1 LAMSMRVLVVT
12 NMYPTEADPA
22 FGTFVRDEVEALRRL
37 GLQVDVLFINGKAT
51 RWNYLWGLPRLWWR
65 LRRRRYDLVHAHYAL
80 AGLIARAQWCV
91 PLVVTFHGAEV
102 ALGWPARVSRWLRDR
117 VDAVIVTSRRVQE
130 DLGALDAA
138 VIPPGVDFERFKP
151 GDRTA
156 ARRALGLPLD
166 KELVLFVGRTEW
178 DKRLDAVQEAV
189 RLLQAERPAVE
200 LVLVSGQPHDV
211 VPTYM
216 NGCDALLLISTY
228 EGSPM
233 VVKEA
238 LACNLPVV
246 ASDVGDVAEII
257 GGVEGCALCDGTPE
271 DAARKLAQVLERG
284 RLTNGRQAVA
294 HLSVEESARRVASV
308 YRRVL
313 SEKARKQVDKARKQ
327 VDKETSRQGKET
339 SRQGNFR

>member
-1 LAMSMRVLVVT
+1 MRVLVVT
-12 NMYPTEADPA
+12 NMYPTAADPA
-22 FGTFVRDEVEALRRL
+22 FGTFVRDEVEALRSL
-37 GLQVDVLFINGKAT
+37 GIELDVLFINGKAS
-51 RWNYLWGLPRLWWR
+51 RWNYLWGLLRLWR
-65 LRRRRYDLVHAHYAL
+65 LLIGGRYDLVHAHYAL
-80 AGLIARAQWCV
+80 TGLVARMQWCV

-102 ALGWPARVSRWLRDR
+102 ALGWPARLSRWLRDR
-117 VDAVIVTSRRVQE
+117 VDGVIVTSRRVQE
-130 DLGALDAA
+130 DLGAPHAT

-156 ARRALGLPLD
+156 ARQALGLPLD
-166 KELVLFVGRTEW
+166 KELVLFVGRAEW

-189 RLLQAERPAVE
+189 RLLRTRRPGVE
-200 LVLVSGQPHDV
+200 LVQVSGQPHDV

-216 NGCDALLLISTY
+216 NACDVLLLISTY

-271 DAARKLAQVLERG
+271 DAARKLAQVLARG
-284 RLTNGRQAVA
+284 RLTDGRQAVA
-294 HLSVEESARRVASV
+294 HLSVEASARRVAEV
-308 YRRVL
+308 YRQALR
-313 SEKARKQVDKARKQ
+313 
-327 VDKETSRQGKET
+327 T
-339 SRQGNFR
+339 